1 MPGRAVESLWP
12 ARQWRATVRG
22 RTLRGMREALIT
34 GTLWT
39 IYVSARGT
47 ALAISAVQKAT

>member
-1 MPGRAVESLWP
+1 
-12 ARQWRATVRG
+12 
-22 RTLRGMREALIT
+22 MREALIT

-47 ALAISAVQKAT
+47 ALAIQTVQRAV

>member
-1 MPGRAVESLWP
+1 
-12 ARQWRATVRG
+12 
-22 RTLRGMREALIT
+22 MREALIV

-47 ALAISAVQKAT
+47 ALAIQTVNRVSPSGHRTA

>member
-1 MPGRAVESLWP
+1 
-12 ARQWRATVRG
+12 
-22 RTLRGMREALIT
+22 MREALIT

-47 ALAISAVQKAT
+47 ALAIETVQRAV